1 MLIPETWQHAT
12 PTALLHRPQAERRR
26 APQVSV
32 VGRAP
37 GARGARALRQ
47 AARALRQGCAARSAR
62 RCARRAPALR
72 QAHVAHGRSAPSRK
86 RARRVRALSCRV
98 DHGRMSDP
106 LAELSPYEQE
116 RQRNIERNRAELE
129 RLGVEDRSA
138 AKKLPPAKK
147 RHRQEAGASD
157 ASQPSSKRSSA
168 RLSELAPA
176 AYVEPRDGGPL

>member
-1 MLIPETWQHAT
+1 MS
-12 PTALLHRPQAERRR
+12 R

-37 GARGARALRQ
+37 GARGARAGAHCARLRAHCARAALR
-47 AARALRQGCAARSAR
+47 AARGAAPGAR
-62 RCARRAPALR
+62 PRCARRTWRTA
-72 QAHVAHGRSAPSRK
+72 GRRPSRK